1 MGAQPTLCFL
11 LIVLYFSLVLQYI
24 KILYGTFNWKHRV
37 LLYWEQ
43 QQKSLKGLKGEKKVK
58 QGSLEKILKNN
69 MNQLDTYT
77 DANFESRIEKFI
89 NEDKVALI
97 TSDALFKKYNK
108 YKCKVNGNL

>member
-1 MGAQPTLCFL
+1 
-11 LIVLYFSLVLQYI
+11 
-24 KILYGTFNWKHRV
+24 
-37 LLYWEQ
+37 
-43 QQKSLKGLKGEKKVK
+43 
-58 QGSLEKILKNN
+58 